1 MPLVYDPDTGE
12 WIIDRSS
19 SVSEDYGLSG
29 DRKLT
34 TAMSPD
40 ELDKRLGVLDRP
52 GIETFGDE
60 PVAYGLEA
68 PQSWDE
74 FQADWGDTDA
84 YKDRMSFSPAE
95 VEGLPSTSPEEFPLE
110 HELAAKRSK
119 GRAWNIPGEEGGGA
133 SLDLEYILN
142 PNAGKT
148 TLQYPEGEPEGFYYD
163 RAAGQWISE
172 ENVLDYTGAGGRV
185 VEAAEAI
192 RPPLFEEGDYP
203 EGMDTD
209 DYKSYNVIEPLG
221 RQPLARTKGEMYMGM
236 PSYGMEGAQLRTFI
250 PGSEEWK
257 KEQTRIKTTEA
268 RGRVERLRKKKAE
281 DAKAVGEVV
290 AKRVHDKMIEE
301 NLSAAEAAK
310 TLAKEQEL
318 FEKQL
323 GPSEGDQYMYGG
335 MEEFV
340 GEPSEIPGAEGAV
353 GRGSILTK
361 DEQIQQILDRG
372 AAGEELT
379 DEDLDKLAAETES
392 ELVAKVELPEDPD
405 EPAPPKEAPT
415 GEQNLVLTGLRV
427 KTGKDR
433 TYPIVGSANE
443 VASFAAFD
451 LQALSKAD
459 PMLKDRSKTGGIRIT
474 DSNRTIEEQLE
485 QHPEQSREVAA
496 RQPHVLG
503 LAIDVDVRG
512 SSTSP
517 EFQFMKANAYKA
529 CYYWPAVKRK
539 DGSVEYHHW
548 QHDCAAA
555 KAQAKEWGFDE
566 SLTGTL
572 ATSYDRY
579 QKGELTQE
587 YMTRAR
593 EPGTI
598 DWSLMYSP
606 EDEGK
611 IWPSDRPKNHVWSEA
626 HGKYIHL
633 NPNMSSKDLKSLSDQ
648 YRLEM
653 GRLYPDNELKA
664 QEAHTKFLSQI
675 GSEIGKLSGQWY
687 TTNERLNEQKQQIT
701 KAGET
706 AALKIADHKKK
717 SALAKSLAA
726 DAVVETNKKL
736 NEKSQALMAK
746 MQESITK
753 HEEFL
758 ANAEPDQFRLF
769 GMFNKD
775 GSFSASK
782 LAFTLVAVPALI
794 LNLAASL
801 GSKGKNRVPFLLWD
815 MVSKAMDNDVQAQRD
830 AITNNLNAFNAK
842 KTSFGYWNDFFND
855 QSIAAQKTYTD
866 MLQASTAKLKALEA
880 AQKDPFARLAISQA
894 VQIGQQEHRQSQM
907 KFLGMIEQ
915 WARRK
920 QDHSQKII
928 GQQQAVE
935 VNAWKT
941 RFDIFSKIMEENAS
955 GKTIKDLP
963 GPLQRIY
970 FGAKGLLPKIKEAR
984 ELWMRSG
991 RDEKSGMIL
1000 KLIAGMDPETFTS
1013 KVFRLPPMPRAI
1025 SAILGTNVQVYEDLM
1040 RLNHLRHTMRATTSK
1055 TSGNVG
1061 NDNAGEQVAGMWNWP
1076 MEEGYRQG
1084 MLYLDKFE
1092 ANARMMSSLAFYFQ
1106 PGLEETKQQVYARTG
1121 LTENY
1126 KGSSAYNTLLGK
1138 LGELQAKND
1147 QQGQI
1152 DLIKAFT
1159 VEQHSLTMRGQNPQL
1174 PESTVGVGTPRKKRP
1189 SIQGRKGGYKG

>member
-19 SVSEDYGLSG
+19 SVSEEYGLSG

-40 ELDKRLGVLDRP
+40 ELDKRLGILDKP
-52 GIETFGDE
+52 EIESFGDE
-60 PVAYGLEA
+60 SVAYGLKA
-68 PQSWDE
+68 PMSWDE
-74 FQADWGDTDA
+74 FEADGSGDVPDLPRSERFEFEDEGFRDA
-84 YKDRMSFSPAE
+84 PEFDLPPREPDFRGIPPEEGITREPAE
-95 VEGLPSTSPEEFPLE
+95 QDWFMDNLLKHMKLGGDPEKFKFGESYPTSDEIIQAEQTLSAETYETKEEGIKALRLQETGKWGPKEEAAQHGWRRAFPEYGTLEAEDVGMAQDPSTKLWRKELSPE
-110 HELAAKRSK
+110 A
-119 GRAWNIPGEEGGGA
+119 
-133 SLDLEYILN
+133 
-142 PNAGKT
+142 
-148 TLQYPEGEPEGFYYD
+148 Q
-163 RAAGQWISE
+163 
-172 ENVLDYTGAGGRV
+172 
-185 VEAAEAI
+185 AEARVSDEI
-192 RPPLFEEGDYP
+192 KFETP
-203 EGMDTD
+203 E
-209 DYKSYNVIEPLG
+209 
-221 RQPLARTKGEMYMGM
+221 
-236 PSYGMEGAQLRTFI
+236 
-250 PGSEEWK
+250 
-257 KEQTRIKTTEA
+257 
-268 RGRVERLRKKKAE
+268 
-281 DAKAVGEVV
+281 
-290 AKRVHDKMIEE
+290 
-301 NLSAAEAAK
+301 
-310 TLAKEQEL
+310 LAKEMDPDASGFEDSL
-318 FEKQL
+318 FMRL
-323 GPSEGDQYMYGG
+323 GTAGD
-335 MEEFV
+335 EEV
-340 GEPSEIPGAEGAV
+340 
-353 GRGSILTK
+353 
-361 DEQIQQILDRG
+361 QQILDRG
-372 AAGEELT
+372 AAGEELS

-392 ELVAKVELPEDPD
+392 GLVDKVKLPEDPN
-405 EPAPPKEAPT
+405 EPPPPEEAPT

-427 KTGKDR
+427 NTGKDR
-433 TYPIVGSANE
+433 TYPIVGSVNE
-443 VASFAAFD
+443 VAAFAAFD

-459 PMLKDRSKTGGIRIT
+459 PMLKGRSKIGGVRIT
-474 DSNRTIEEQLE
+474 DFNRTIEAQME
-485 QHPEQSREVAA
+485 QHTEQSREVAA
-496 RQPHVLG
+496 KQPHVLG
-503 LAIDVDVRG
+503 FAIDVDVRG

-529 CYYWPAVKRK
+529 CYYWPAVKRE

-587 YMTRAR
+587 YMTRTR
-593 EPGTI
+593 EPGAI
-598 DWSLMYSP
+598 DWNLMRSP

-653 GRLYPDNELKA
+653 GRLYPDNELRA
-664 QEAHTKFLSQI
+664 QEAHTKFLNQI
-675 GSEIGKLSGQWY
+675 GSEIGKLSGEWY

-701 KAGET
+701 KAGEV
-706 AALKIADHKKK
+706 AALRIADHRKK
-717 SALAKSLAA
+717 SAMAKSLAA
-726 DAVVETNKKL
+726 DSVVETQKRL
-736 NEKSQALMAK
+736 NEKSQALMEK
-746 MQESITK
+746 MQEDITK

-775 GSFSASK
+775 GSFNASK

-815 MVSKAMDNDVQAQRD
+815 MVSKAMDNDIQAQRD
-830 AITNNLNAFNAK
+830 AITNNINAFNAK
-842 KTSFGYWNDFFND
+842 KTSFGYWNDFFED
-855 QSIAAQKTYTD
+855 KSLAAQKTYTD
-866 MLQASTAKLKALEA
+866 MIQASTAKLKALEA

-894 VQIGQQEHRQSQM
+894 VQLGQQKNRASKI
-907 KFLGMIEQ
+907 KFLGMLEQ

-941 RFDIFSKIMEENAS
+941 RFEIFSKIMEENAS
-955 GKTIKDLP
+955 GKTVHDLP

-970 FGAKGLLPKIKEAR
+970 FGAKHLLPKIQEAR
-984 ELWMRSG
+984 KLWMRSG
-991 RDEKSGMIL
+991 RDEKSGMII
-1000 KLIAGMDPETFTS
+1000 KLIAGMDPDTFKS
-1013 KVFRLPPMPRAI
+1013 KVFRLPPMPQII
-1025 SAILGTNVQVYEDLM
+1025 STILGTDVQVYEDLM

-1055 TSGNVG
+1055 VSGNVG
-1061 NDNAGEQVAGMWNWP
+1061 NDNQGEQVAGMWNWA
-1076 MEEGYRQG
+1076 MEEGFRQG

-1106 PGLEETKQQVYARTG
+1106 PGLEETKEEVKDRTG
-1121 LTENY
+1121 STESY

-1138 LGELQAKND
+1138 LGELQAKGD
-1147 QQGQI
+1147 QQGQV
-1152 DLIKAFT
+1152 DLIQAFT
-1159 VEQHSLTMRGQNPQL
+1159 VEQHSLTMTGQNPGL
-1174 PESTVGVGTPRKKRP
+1174 PESMIGVGTPRKKRP
-1189 SIQGRKGGYKG
+1189 SIQGRKGGY